1 MVTPLPFGLSG
12 RLLFMLGVLTLP
24 VFLVPA
30 FGDDEVPQ
38 LVRGGGVAVILSRLP
53 SEADSLR
60 FRIEMTTH
68 MRDLDPY
75 RFEQIIR
82 LRDQTGKEFPP
93 LAVEQMM
100 GGGHHRMA
108 VVRFPAPDPRAT
120 VVELLVRDV
129 AGVLER
135 VFRWDLRGPGAPDR
149 IPPNG
154 PSRIK

>member
-1 MVTPLPFGLSG
+1 MRTRPCLPLLCVLVTLIVVAARPSPALPGEE
-12 RLLFMLGVLTLP
+12 T
-24 VFLVPA
+24 
-30 FGDDEVPQ
+30 PQ
-38 LVRGGGVAVILSRLP
+38 IVRGGGVAVILTRLP
-53 SEADSLR
+53 SEGDALR

-82 LRDQTGKEFPP
+82 LRDQTAKEFAP

-129 AGVLER
+129 AGVPER
-135 VFRWDLRGPGAPDR
+135 VFRWDPQGPGRFKPG
-149 IPPNG
+149 PPVRE
-154 PSRIK
+154 PRVR